1 MNKKMRLAAVAAVP
15 LAAVLFLA
23 GCADNGGS
31 MPGMD
36 HGGSSSAPSESA
48 EADFNMADSMFAMMM
63 IPHHEQAVEMSD
75 MILAKSDVDPR
86 VLELAQQIK
95 DAQQPEIDTMEGWL
109 EDWGV
114 DGMDMGGMDHGGDGM
129 MSEEDMAALEAATGP
144 EAARLFLEQMIL
156 HHQGAIEMAEAEL
169 QDGKNADALAL
180 AQAVVDTQSA
190 EITTMQDLLTQ
201 L

>member
-1 MNKKMRLAAVAAVP
+1 MR
-15 LAAVLFLA
+15 
-23 GCADNGGS
+23 
-31 MPGMD
+31 
-36 HGGSSSAPSESA
+36 
-48 EADFNMADSMFAMMM
+48 
-63 IPHHEQAVEMSD
+63 
-75 MILAKSDVDPR
+75 
-86 VLELAQQIK
+86 
-95 DAQQPEIDTMEGWL
+95 QPP
-109 EDWGV
+109 
-114 DGMDMGGMDHGGDGM
+114 
-129 MSEEDMAALEAATGP
+129 ALEAATGP